1 MPDHG
6 SEHTLVLQHIEN
18 VVRDHLSSI
27 AQSLAALRDRVAP
40 HISEEDLRHITTH
53 HTVRARLA
61 SFPPLHR
68 ATIAAEAAYAAAIQV
83 RHLRGRLLEGRSFT
97 DSCDLAWQDQ
107 MVKQLEAEAHHWLS
121 LAQQAV
127 AAVASARRAIDNE
140 LERAVAGKATVVAP
154 AAVLDPDQDHTKLP
168 G

>member
-83 RHLRGRLLEGRSFT
+83 REHVKAATKSFT